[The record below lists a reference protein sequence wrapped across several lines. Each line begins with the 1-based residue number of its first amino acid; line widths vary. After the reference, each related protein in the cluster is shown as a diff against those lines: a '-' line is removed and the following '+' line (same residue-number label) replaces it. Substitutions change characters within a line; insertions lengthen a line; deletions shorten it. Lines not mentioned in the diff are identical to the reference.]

1 MRSRIW
7 ISLGVAGLIL
17 AAPPATAAA
26 QFSGLRGLPTTGRMT
41 VDGYVSRYRLALP
54 NARTRLDG
62 MGGRI
67 MWALAP
73 TLGAERERLAEHL
86 AVGVFAAATPGDGV
100 ANRGEVRTAVYG
112 FQLDAR
118 PLRAPMGRMVEPVL
132 SVGVGALQVRQT
144 TPTRWILR
152 DGMTLVPHDVPIAHL
167 PPAGEERR
175 THVVL
180 APAIGILL
188 SPRADFALRFDAR
201 RLLNHGGTELA
212 TGISLRL

>member
-26 QFSGLRGLPTTGRMT
+26 QFSGLRGLPTTGRLT

-73 TLGAERERLAEHL
+73 TLGAKRERLAEHL

-100 ANRGEVRTAVYG
+100 ANRGEVRTALYG
-112 FQLDAR
+112 LQLDAR
-118 PLRAPMGRMVEPVL
+118 PLPAPVGRMLEPVVSL
-132 SVGVGALQVRQT
+132 GIGALQVRQT
-144 TPTRWILR
+144 TPGRWILR
-152 DGMTLVPHDVPIAHL
+152 DGMTLVPHDLPIAPP
-167 PPAGEERR
+167 PPAVQERR
-175 THVVL
+175 TNVVL
-180 APAIGILL
+180 APAIGVLL

-201 RLLNHGGTELA
+201 RLVNRNATELA
-212 TGISLRL
+212 TGISLKL